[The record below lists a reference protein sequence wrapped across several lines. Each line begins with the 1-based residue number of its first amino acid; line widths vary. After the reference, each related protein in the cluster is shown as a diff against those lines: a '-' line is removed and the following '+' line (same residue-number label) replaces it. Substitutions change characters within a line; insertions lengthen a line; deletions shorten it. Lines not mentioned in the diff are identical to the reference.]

1 MEQQSYFI
9 VALILYIFQGD
20 KHMYNNQ
27 TQNNYPVVP
36 YNNNRASQGSQLPV
50 LNPKNDTEEFD
61 RIIPANELNSH
72 WYFLASTRSGK
83 SEFIKLVYIKLA
95 LASGSSIVLLDPHGD
110 LARQCAKMMN
120 DKKDIIYID
129 PTLKKGYTPTINPFR
144 LKKRDEATIAIV
156 AQELIIAFESIIGTE
171 FSTNMEVLLTPLIYT
186 LLRKGDSGID
196 ELIRF
201 LDDDNNEDLVAY
213 ALKSPIGVHVYF
225 MRTQFKKGKFAK
237 TKDALATKLQSFVN
251 HPIFSNFAIGKSTV
265 NLEKAINSNKIIII
279 RLPKGK
285 MRKVLEP
292 AAKLIMASI
301 QGIVFKRSDL
311 PETLR
316 PKTHL
321 ICDEYQNFFSQ
332 MSDEIL
338 SESAKNNLFILGAH
352 QYLSQLDGKSKDA
365 LMSGANIKI
374 IGKNSNK
381 DLKAMAEEIEV
392 DIQSL
397 KSLKQGEF
405 FVKVGSN
412 PAVKIITTDKFL
424 GNNGSIDEILWKQIL
439 KYQRKKYYKKIEVAT
454 AIDAQIEAIVDNSNL
469 GTSLPIPN
477 FDEE

>member
-1 MEQQSYFI
+1 
-9 VALILYIFQGD
+9 
-20 KHMYNNQ
+20 MYNNQ
-27 TQNNYPVVP
+27 TQNTYPVVS
-36 YNNNRASQGSQLPV
+36 YNDNRTSYRNQLPV
-50 LNPKNDTEEFD
+50 LNPMHDKDGFD
-61 RIIPANELNSH
+61 NIIPVNALNSH
-72 WYFLASTRSGK
+72 WYILAATRSGK
-83 SEFIKLVYIKLA
+83 SEFMKLVYLRLA

-110 LARQCAKMMN
+110 FAQQCAKMMN

-156 AQELIIAFESIIGTE
+156 AQELIIAFESIIGVD
-171 FSTNMEVLLTPLIYT
+171 FSTNMEVLLTPLIYI

-201 LDDDNNEDLVAY
+201 FDDENNADLVAY
-213 ALKSPIGVHVYF
+213 GLKSPIKSHVDF
-225 MRTQFKKGKFAK
+225 IQTQFKKGKFAK

-251 HPIFSNFAIGKSTV
+251 HPTFSNFVTGESTF

-279 RLPKGK
+279 RFPKGK

-292 AAKLIMASI
+292 AAKLIMALI

-381 DLKAMAEEIEV
+381 DLKVMAEEIEV
-392 DIQSL
+392 DIQLL

-405 FVKVGSN
+405 FIKVGSS
-412 PAVKIITTDKFL
+412 PAVKIVTTDKFL
-424 GNNGSIDEILWKQIL
+424 GNNYSIDKVLWKQIL

-454 AIDAQIEAIVDNSNL
+454 AIGTQTEALVDNSNL

>member
-1 MEQQSYFI
+1 
-9 VALILYIFQGD
+9 
-20 KHMYNNQ
+20 MYNKE
-27 TQNNYPVVP
+27 QNTYPVVAC
-36 YNNNRASQGSQLPV
+36 NNHKPLDRNQLPI
-50 LNPKNDTEEFD
+50 LNPMNDKDGFNNV
-61 RIIPANELNSH
+61 IPANEINSH
-72 WYFLASTRSGK
+72 WYLLASTRSGK
-83 SEFIKLVYIKLA
+83 SEFIKLIYIKLVLEA
-95 LASGSSIVLLDPHGD
+95 KSSIVLFDPHGD
-110 LARQCAKMMN
+110 LARQCAKIMN
-120 DKKDIIYID
+120 GKKDIIYID

-144 LKKRDEATIAIV
+144 LKKNDESTIAIV

-171 FSTNMEVLLTPLIYT
+171 FSTNMEVLITPLIYT
-186 LLRKGDSGID
+186 LLRKGDSGVD
-196 ELIRF
+196 ELIRA
-201 LDDDNNEDLVAY
+201 LDDEANDDIIEE
-213 ALKSPIGVHVYF
+213 ALKSPIKAHVDF
-225 MRTQFKKGKFAK
+225 MRTQFKKGKFTK

-251 HPIFSNFAIGKSTV
+251 HPTFSNFVIGKSTV

-279 RLPKGK
+279 KLPKGK

-392 DIQSL
+392 DLQSL
-397 KSLKQGEF
+397 KTLKQGEF

-412 PAVKIITTDKFL
+412 AAVKIVTTDKFL
-424 GNNGSIDEILWKQIL
+424 GNNKSIDEILWKQHL
-439 KYQRKKYYKKIEVAT
+439 KFQRKKYYKKIIDTTVIESTDDNIANHAT
-454 AIDAQIEAIVDNSNL
+454 P
-469 GTSLPIPN
+469 SLPIPK
-477 FDEE
+477 FEIEE